1 MPRISPIFVAFLL
14 LLSAWAEPYHELLNR
29 PPPGVL
35 SQDCLDNSGGDA
47 ASSSSGGNSDTD
59 ANNSTIAMSWYAGWD
74 GTELNSPFTVEG
86 ILNSTWAKYDVLSYA
101 FATTTSDV
109 NTLLLTD
116 SDKLQLPRFV
126 QLARKNNVRAMITV
140 GGWGGSQYFS
150 TAVATASNRTAFVK
164 TVLGLVSQYGLD
176 GVDFDWEY
184 PGKQGR
190 GCNTESPD
198 DSANFLSFLQALR
211 ADPAGQNITVSAAV
225 GLTPFAGMSDVS
237 AFAFVL
243 DYIEI
248 MDHDV
253 WGSWS
258 KYVGPNAPLND
269 SCAQS
274 RYQMGSA
281 VSAVKAWTAAG
292 FPANQIVLG
301 VASYGH
307 GFFVSP
313 NDAFAPGSTTQLV
326 AYPPLQNTT
335 APQGDSWDTYSPSG
349 CDQCGDYTDGGY
361 SGLFNFWGLIQK
373 GFLMGNGTVASGIA
387 YRYDNCTQT
396 PYVYDPK
403 TQVMVSYDNAQ
414 SYGLFQA

>member
-1 MPRISPIFVAFLL
+1 M
-14 LLSAWAEPYHELLNR
+14 
-29 PPPGVL
+29 
-35 SQDCLDNSGGDA
+35 
-47 ASSSSGGNSDTD
+47 
-59 ANNSTIAMSWYAGWD
+59 
-74 GTELNSPFTVEG
+74 
-86 ILNSTWAKYDVLSYA
+86 
-101 FATTTSDV
+101 
-109 NTLLLTD
+109 
-116 SDKLQLPRFV
+116 
-126 QLARKNNVRAMITV
+126 
-140 GGWGGSQYFS
+140 FS
-150 TAVATASNRTAFVK
+150 TGWFAF
-164 TVLGLVSQYGLD
+164 S
-176 GVDFDWEY
+176 WEY

-292 FPANQIVLG
+292 FPANQIALG

-335 APQGDSWDTYSPSG
+335 APQGDSWDTYSPSAAISVETIPTVVTRA
-349 CDQCGDYTDGGY
+349 CLTSGD
-361 SGLFNFWGLIQK
+361 LFRNDFSWE
-373 GFLMGNGTVASGIA
+373 TVLSRLASRIDMTTA
-387 YRYDNCTQT
+387 PKKFVQ

-403 TQVMVSYDNAQ
+403 TQVMISHDNAQ
-414 SYGLFQA
+414 SYAAKGQFIKEAHLRGFALWETGGDYIKILLDAITQYV

>member
-1 MPRISPIFVAFLL
+1 M
-14 LLSAWAEPYHELLNR
+14 
-29 PPPGVL
+29 
-35 SQDCLDNSGGDA
+35 
-47 ASSSSGGNSDTD
+47 
-59 ANNSTIAMSWYAGWD
+59 
-74 GTELNSPFTVEG
+74 
-86 ILNSTWAKYDVLSYA
+86 
-101 FATTTSDV
+101 
-109 NTLLLTD
+109 
-116 SDKLQLPRFV
+116 
-126 QLARKNNVRAMITV
+126 
-140 GGWGGSQYFS
+140 
-150 TAVATASNRTAFVK
+150 
-164 TVLGLVSQYGLD
+164 
-176 GVDFDWEY
+176 
-184 PGKQGR
+184 

-211 ADPAGQNITVSAAV
+211 ADPAGHNITVSAAV

-237 AFAFVL
+237 AFASVL

-248 MDHDV
+248 MDYDV

-335 APQGDSWDTYSPSG
+335 ALQGDSWDTYSPSAAISVETIPTVVTRA
-349 CDQCGDYTDGGY
+349 CSTSGD
-361 SGLFNFWGLIQK
+361 LFRKDFSWE
-373 GFLMGNGTVASGIA
+373 TVLSRLASRIDMTTA
-387 YRYDNCTQT
+387 LRRS
-396 PYVYDPK
+396 VR
-403 TQVMVSYDNAQ
+403 
-414 SYGLFQA
+414 